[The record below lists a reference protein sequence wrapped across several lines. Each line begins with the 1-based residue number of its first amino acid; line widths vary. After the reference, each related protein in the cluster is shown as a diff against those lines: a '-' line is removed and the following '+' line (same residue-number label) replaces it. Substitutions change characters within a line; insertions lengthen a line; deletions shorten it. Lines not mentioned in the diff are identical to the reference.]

1 MKTRNF
7 LIGASLLLF
16 GAVGCADLNVT
27 NQNNPDIDR
36 VIKTPAD
43 LEGLIASSFNTWFD
57 MLYDYDGLEPIMSVA
72 SFQHSAM
79 AANFGMEVYGRIPR
93 IAFVNQQEDAYAHH
107 AALPWYDSYRVIV
120 AVNSGLK
127 KIRDEGVVINNASD
141 TKRAETFAKFVQG
154 LAHGTLALLYDSAYI
169 YTEDINPEVDVL
181 EAKPYHEV
189 MAAALDMLDDAIAL
203 AKANSFTIP
212 ETWMGNST
220 FDNEKLA
227 QLAHSFKARFRA
239 QVARTPAERA
249 AVDWNAV
256 IADVD
261 AGMKEDFIIV
271 DDDVVWFKLT
281 QYYQTLPG
289 AWSQMNY
296 FVLGMA
302 DISGRYQTWMQTPV
316 SNRMPFVMVTPDKR
330 FPQGATEAEQSM
342 AANRG
347 KYWEWGGTV
356 GHVRDD
362 RGTWRWSYY
371 RNHTKD
377 TWRAQFVGP
386 NVHLSLT
393 EMRLLKAE
401 GLIRTNRAADAV
413 PLINESR
420 VAIGELPPVT
430 VDGVPDAADCVPR
443 LPNGQCGDLME
454 ALKWE
459 KRVETWLVVYGGWFF
474 DGRGWGDL
482 MEGTPL
488 QFPIPA
494 KERNTLGQPINTYG
508 GVGGDGAAPVGN
520 YGY

>member
-1 MKTRNF
+1 MRTRNF

-16 GAVGCADLNVT
+16 GAVGCADLSVT
-27 NQNNPDIDR
+27 NENNPDVDR

-43 LEGLIASSFNTWFD
+43 LEGLVASSFNTWFYS
-57 MLYDYDGLEPIMSVA
+57 LYDVDGIEPILSVA

-93 IAFVNQQEDAYAHH
+93 IAFVNQQEDAYALHGEW
-107 AALPWYDSYRVIV
+107 PWYESYRAIV
-120 AVNSGLK
+120 AANTGLK
-127 KIRDEGVVINNASD
+127 KIRDEGVVINNDSD

-154 LAHGTLALLYDSAYI
+154 LAHGTLALLYDSAYV
-169 YTEDINPEVDVL
+169 YTEDVNPETDVL
-181 EAKPYHEV
+181 ELKPYQEV
-189 MAAALDMLDDAIAL
+189 MAAALDMLDQAIAM
-203 AKANSFTIP
+203 ANANSFTIP
-212 ETWMGNST
+212 DNWMGSPGM
-220 FDNEKLA
+220 DNIRLA
-227 QLAHSFKARFRA
+227 QLAHSFKARYRA

-249 AVDWNAV
+249 AVDWDAV
-256 IADVD
+256 MADVD
-261 AGMKEDFIIV
+261 AGITEDFVIV

-302 DISGRYQTWMQTPV
+302 DVSGRYQTWIQTPV
-316 SNRMPFVMVTPDKR
+316 GQRMPFVMITPDKR
-330 FPQGATEAEQSM
+330 FPQGADEIEQ
-342 AANRG
+342 AKPENQG
-347 KYWEWGGTV
+347 KYWSWGGSV

-371 RNHTKD
+371 RNHTRD

-386 NVHLSLT
+386 NVHVSVD

-401 GLIRTNRAADAV
+401 GLIQRNRASEAV
-413 PLINESR
+413 PLINETR
-420 VAIGELPPVT
+420 VAVGELPPVT
-430 VDGVPDAADCVPR
+430 VDGVPDAPDCVPR
-443 LPNGQCGDLME
+443 LPNGQCGNLME

-459 KRVETWLVVYGGWFF
+459 KRLETWLEVFGGWYF

-482 MEGTPL
+482 LQGTPI

-494 KERNTLGQPINTYG
+494 KERNTLGQSINTYG
-508 GVGGDGAAPVGN
+508 GVGGVGGAPIGT